1 MIDAYRARFN
11 SFYSKN
17 TIMNLFKQFLFI
29 SLVLSFLFSCTAPSE
44 TTQDEP
50 SDNTAVKTESATES
64 TEIKS
69 DELDKSAY
77 SELDQDM
84 YMEDYQGQKI
94 WLKGRITQQP
104 MQHMMKD
111 PPPFGAP
118 EKHQTIDFNDGEQTV
133 VYYSGIDVPED
144 EQEHL
149 YYGTVDKISGA
160 GKGGGTHTE
169 YFLILDHVD

>member
-1 MIDAYRARFN
+1 
-11 SFYSKN
+11 
-17 TIMNLFKQFLFI
+17 MNIFENMCWE
-29 SLVLSFLFSCTAPSE
+29 FSCFF
-44 TTQDEP
+44 
-50 SDNTAVKTESATES
+50 
-64 TEIKS
+64 
-69 DELDKSAY
+69 LY
-77 SELDQDM
+77 L
-84 YMEDYQGQKI
+84 
-94 WLKGRITQQP
+94 R
-104 MQHMMKD
+104 
-111 PPPFGAP
+111 FGP